1 MDAVWDVLN
10 KIAIIGTI
18 IGIPAT
24 IIGIYQLINSGII
37 VYDMYKEINDAGGD
51 TVVIGAFS
59 KRDCK
64 NGKKENPN
72 RKYHKKGLN
81 VDNENNWV

>member
-1 MDAVWDVLN
+1 MDAIWDVLN

-18 IGIPAT
+18 IGIPVT

-59 KRDCK
+59 KRDRK
-64 NGKKENPN
+64 NGKKANPN

-81 VDNENNWV
+81 IDNENNWV